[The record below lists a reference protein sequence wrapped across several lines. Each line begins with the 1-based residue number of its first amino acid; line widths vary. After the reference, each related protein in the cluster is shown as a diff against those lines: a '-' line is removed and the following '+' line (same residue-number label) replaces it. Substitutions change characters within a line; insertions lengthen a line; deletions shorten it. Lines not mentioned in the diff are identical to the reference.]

1 MRDKWKAI
9 TVHDAVAP
17 QWLYDSLMRAE
28 KHGRVRN
35 VQRDGYTVSYE
46 QLTWDNSIEG
56 EEDES

>member
-1 MRDKWKAI
+1 MKLHIESEQPKQCHE
-9 TVHDAVAP
+9 TM
-17 QWLYDSLMRAE
+17 LRAQE
-28 KHGRVRN
+28 RSQVRN